1 MKIYVTLTAAE
12 LAESGLSSDQLHA
25 LIVERLDTGTPSLPG
40 FNVTIETPRHALTLP
55 QGQDLDI
62 DLARLRLITDFDFQG
77 VSVRYITQSTGAVCV
92 SISAIPKLEAISKHE
107 LWINVQ
113 RYALVAAA
121 IALKM
126 HQGNTEIQI
135 EAIVRVLS
143 DLNHLRTMVATLSA
157 ADSEEHANAVEW
169 LNAFLLFWYDEEC
182 EVWKSTQ
189 YRLLLQA
196 LASKLAI
203 VSEFPEKVDAAANG

>member
-12 LAESGLSSDQLHA
+12 LAESGLSSAQLRA

-40 FNVTIETPRHALTLP
+40 FSVTIETPRQAVTLP
-55 QGQDLDI
+55 QGHDQDI

-77 VSVRYITQSTGAVCV
+77 MSVRYITQSTGVECV
-92 SISAIPKLEAISKHE
+92 SITAIPKLEAISKHQ
-107 LWINVQ
+107 LWIDVQ

-121 IALKM
+121 MALKM
-126 HQGNTEIQI
+126 HEGNSEIQI
-135 EAIVRVLS
+135 EAIVRALS
-143 DLNHLRTMVATLSA
+143 DLNHLRSMVATLSA
-157 ADSEEHANAVEW
+157 ADSVEHANAVEW

-196 LASKLAI
+196 LASKLAM
-203 VSEFPEKVDAAANG
+203 VCERTETAKATVNG